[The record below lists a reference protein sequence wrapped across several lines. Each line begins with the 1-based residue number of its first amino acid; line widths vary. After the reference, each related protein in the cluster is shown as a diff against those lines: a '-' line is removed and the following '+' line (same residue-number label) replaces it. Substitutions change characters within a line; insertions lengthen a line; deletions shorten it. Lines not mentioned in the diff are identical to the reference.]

1 MHGGFGSGHFVAL
14 YTTYMYVLLVKV
26 SPLYSY
32 WLSSFTM
39 YHTPHLMNVKV
50 ECILESSGRRSVG
63 RNVSQATST
72 VFNSST

>member
-1 MHGGFGSGHFVAL
+1 
-14 YTTYMYVLLVKV
+14 MYVLLVKV

-50 ECILESSGRRSVG
+50 ECILESSGR
-63 RNVSQATST
+63 
-72 VFNSST
+72 